1 MKRALITLCLL
12 FTFGI
17 SVAQESTKPLMIA
30 HRGGWTERNITN
42 EDGSTSKVF
51 VVPENS
57 IARVAM
63 AKRFGYDGIECDVK
77 YTVDSVLVLM
87 HDSSLNR
94 TARHSSDYSPLTKKT
109 RVREITFEQ
118 LRRDYVLASDDPS
131 LRTQVPTLEEMLLE
145 CKKHG
150 MLAVLHSKIPESYAV
165 AQKILGD
172 DGWVAFNSNDNALM
186 EARKVSNCLILLDP
200 GKHEDR
206 SIGNTIRRLEALG
219 GRCGVSSM
227 KRDLLTAEFCQAM
240 LDKGYH
246 IQSSI
251 FKTPHE
257 VQALRNG
264 VTILLTDFA
273 KQPESDREPV
283 MQLSK
288 SNYQKSRPIRK
299 VWNRE
304 LECGAL
310 TVEID
315 FVGTATIVLNG
326 KRQYTLTRDKRGI
339 DRFGTR
345 FTEGNPSLL
354 VKIANGGVINSLQAN
369 VYEY

>member
-1 MKRALITLCLL
+1 MKRALITFCLL
-12 FTFGI
+12 FAFGI
-17 SVAQESTKPLMIA
+17 SAAQESAQPLMIA

-42 EDGSTSKVF
+42 ADGSVSKAF

-57 IARVAM
+57 IAGVAM
-63 AKRFGYDGIECDVK
+63 AKRFGYNGIECDVK
-77 YTVDSVLVLM
+77 YTADSVLVLM

-94 TARHSSDYSPLTKKT
+94 TARHSHDYSPLTKKV
-109 RVREITFEQ
+109 RVRELTFEQ
-118 LRRDYVLASDDPS
+118 LRRDYVLASEDPA
-131 LRTQVPTLEEMLLE
+131 LRTPVPTLEEMLAE

-150 MLAVLHSKIPESYAV
+150 MLAVLHSKHPESYVV
-165 AQKILGD
+165 AQKMLGD
-172 DGWVAFNSNDNALM
+172 DGWVAFNSSDNALV

-200 GKHEDR
+200 GKQEDR

-227 KRDLLTAEFCQAM
+227 RRQLLTAEFCQAM
-240 LDKGYH
+240 LDKGYQ

-273 KQPESDREPV
+273 KLSESEHKPAIKLR
-283 MQLSK
+283 K
-288 SNYQKSRPIRK
+288 RNYRRSRPINK
-299 VWNRE
+299 AWDRE
-304 LECGAL
+304 FECGAL
-310 TVEID
+310 TIDID

-326 KRQYTLTRDKRGI
+326 ERQYTLTREERGT

-345 FTEGNPSLL
+345 FTEGKPSLL
-354 VKIANGGVINSLQAN
+354 VKIANGGTIHSLQAN

>member
-12 FTFGI
+12 FAFGI
-17 SVAQESTKPLMIA
+17 SAAQESTKPLMIA
-30 HRGGWTERNITN
+30 HRGGWTDRNITN
-42 EDGSTSKVF
+42 ADGTVSKAF

-57 IARVAM
+57 IAGVAM

-94 TARHSSDYSPLTKKT
+94 TARHSRDYSPLTEKV
-109 RVREITFEQ
+109 RVREVTFEQ
-118 LRRDYVLASDDPS
+118 LRRDYVLASEDPA

-150 MLAVLHSKIPESYAV
+150 MLAVLHSKIPESYAL

-172 DGWVAFNSNDNALM
+172 DGWIAFNSNDNALV

-206 SIGNTIRRLEALG
+206 SIENTIRRLEALG

-227 KRDLLTAEFCQAM
+227 KRKLLTADFCQAL
-240 LDKGYH
+240 LDKGYQ

-273 KQPESDREPV
+273 KQPETDRKPV
-283 MQLSK
+283 MKLNK
-288 SNYQKSRPIRK
+288 RNYQRTRPIK
-299 VWNRE
+299 KTWSRE

-326 KRQYTLTRDKRGI
+326 ERQYTLTREERGT

-345 FTEGNPSLL
+345 FTEGTPSLL
-354 VKIANGGVINSLQAN
+354 VKIANGGVIRSLRAN